1 MTRDELKKR
10 LQAHF
15 TDGLVTIV
23 GSGLSC
29 AEGIPGMKTLGDHLN
44 AEVPRHL
51 DVTLRA
57 QWEPIAQL
65 LTAGTDLE
73 SAMLTHAPT
82 PEVESV
88 IVSIT
93 SRFIAFHEAAAL
105 QEVFSGTRTL
115 RLTRLFPHL
124 LKPQTGIPIITTNY
138 ERLVEIAA
146 EMAGLGVDTQFV
158 GHSYARLD
166 AKECRMSFCRDTQ
179 TIKRNVHLRYAD
191 RVVLSKPHGSLD
203 WYQHNSEPMRCPYD
217 LDFPRLLITP
227 GRNKFRTGYD
237 RPFDSHRERANR
249 DIDRAS
255 RFLILGYGFNDD
267 HLQTH
272 LSPSIRDGTPTLVL
286 THSLSPNGA
295 QLLADAPAM
304 TVITCDP
311 KTDPGALV
319 HTKDGTSAFNDG
331 NIWDLGDFITEVL
344 EP

>member
-1 MTRDELKKR
+1 MTPDELKKR

-15 TDGLVTIV
+15 TDGLLTIV

-51 DVTLRA
+51 DVTLHA

-65 LTAGTDLE
+65 LTAGKDLE
-73 SAMLTHAPT
+73 SAMLIHAPT
-82 PEVESV
+82 PEVETV
-88 IVSIT
+88 VVSLT
-93 SRFIAFHEAAAL
+93 SRFISQHEAAVI
-105 QEVFSGTRTL
+105 QDVFSGTRTL
-115 RLTRLFPHL
+115 RLTRLFQHL
-124 LKPQTGIPIITTNY
+124 LKPSTGIPIITTNY

-158 GHSYARLD
+158 GHSYALLD
-166 AKECRMSFCRDTQ
+166 AKECRMSFCRDAQ
-179 TIKRNVHLRYAD
+179 LIKRNAHLRYAD

-203 WYQHNSEPMRCPYD
+203 WYQHNGEPMRCPYD
-217 LDFPRLLITP
+217 IELPRLLITP

-237 RPFDSHRERANR
+237 RPFDNHRERANR

-267 HLQTH
+267 HLETH
-272 LSPSIRDGTPTLVL
+272 LSPRIRDGTPTLVL
-286 THSLSPNGA
+286 THSLSPNGSS
-295 QLLADAPAM
+295 LLSESPGM

-311 KTDPGALV
+311 KADPGAIV
-319 HTKDGTSAFNDG
+319 HTRDGTIEFNGG
-331 NIWDLGDFITEVL
+331 NIWDLGLFISEVL

>member
-1 MTRDELKKR
+1 MTSDELKKR

-29 AEGIPGMKTLGDHLN
+29 AEGIPGMKTLGGHLN
-44 AEVPRHL
+44 VEVPRHL
-51 DVTLRA
+51 DTSLQT
-57 QWEPIAQL
+57 QWEPIAEL
-65 LTAGTDLE
+65 LTAGYDLE
-73 SAMLTHAPT
+73 SAMLAHAPT

-88 IVSIT
+88 IVTLT
-93 SRFIAFHEAAAL
+93 SRFIAQYESAVL

-115 RLTRLFPHL
+115 RLTRLFKHL
-124 LKPQTGIPIITTNY
+124 LKPPTGIPIITTNY

-217 LDFPRLLITP
+217 LDLPRLLITP

-267 HLQTH
+267 HLETH
-272 LSPSIRDGTPTLVL
+272 LSPRIRDGTPTLVL

-295 QLLADAPAM
+295 NLLAESPAM
-304 TVITCDP
+304 TVIAYDP
-311 KTDPGALV
+311 ATDPGAIV
-319 HTKDGTSAFNDG
+319 HTKIGTTAFNG
-331 NIWDLGDFITEVL
+331 ANIWDLSQFIAEVL